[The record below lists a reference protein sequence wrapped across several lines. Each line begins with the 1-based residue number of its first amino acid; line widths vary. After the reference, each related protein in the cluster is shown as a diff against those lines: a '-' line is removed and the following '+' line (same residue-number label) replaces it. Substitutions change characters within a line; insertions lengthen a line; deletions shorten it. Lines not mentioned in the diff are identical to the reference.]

1 MVGLGILGLLVFLVL
16 CHAFIKRQLLPLR
29 QLRHAALRIAE
40 GNYNESLPR
49 TDRDDEIGE
58 LQERFRK
65 MQQSVVAYMKK
76 DEQLKASLQNQ
87 GQILQK
93 TSGQAIENEKVKTAF
108 LHYISNQMIVPG
120 DLIDKSVT
128 KICNDYP
135 DISVE
140 EMEQEMSTIKKQ
152 SSTILNLLGHIIET
166 IQIESEKEDSH
177 E

>member
-1 MVGLGILGLLVFLVL
+1 MRCVPSRTSSAHTIS
-16 CHAFIKRQLLPLR
+16 CSISWWAWAFSLR
-29 QLRHAALRIAE
+29 VAAQRIAE
-40 GNYNESLPR
+40 GNYSESVPR
-49 TDRDDEIGE
+49 SDRDDEIGE

-65 MQQSVVAYMKK
+65 MQQSVMAYINKE
-76 DEQLKASLQNQ
+76 EQLKASLQNQ

-128 KICNDYP
+128 KICNNYR
-135 DISVE
+135 DISLE
-140 EMEQEMSTIKKQ
+140 EMEQEMDTLKKQ
-152 SSTILNLLGHIIET
+152 SSTILNLLGHIIQT
-166 IQIESEKEDSH
+166 IQIEAGKEERH

>member
-1 MVGLGILGLLVFLVL
+1 
-16 CHAFIKRQLLPLR
+16 
-29 QLRHAALRIAE
+29 
-40 GNYNESLPR
+40 
-49 TDRDDEIGE
+49 
-58 LQERFRK
+58 

-128 KICNDYP
+128 KICNNYQ

-152 SSTILNLLGHIIET
+152 SSTILNLLGHILET
-166 IQIESEKEDSH
+166 IQIESGKEDSH

>member
-1 MVGLGILGLLVFLVL
+1 
-16 CHAFIKRQLLPLR
+16 
-29 QLRHAALRIAE
+29 
-40 GNYNESLPR
+40 
-49 TDRDDEIGE
+49 
-58 LQERFRK
+58 
-65 MQQSVVAYMKK
+65 
-76 DEQLKASLQNQ
+76 
-87 GQILQK
+87 
-93 TSGQAIENEKVKTAF
+93 
-108 LHYISNQMIVPG
+108 MIVPG

-166 IQIESEKEDSH
+166 IQIESEKEDSN